1 MNQRK
6 YAIKNVTT
14 MLFTYIVTVALSF
27 IVRLVFVRK
36 LGSEYLGLNG
46 VFNSILSVLAISDL
60 GIESVFSFLLY
71 KPLIENN
78 VESIKNYIKIL
89 RRVYNFVGLFIF
101 ISGLALL
108 PFLPFFIGSQGK
120 QLDYV
125 PLIYLILLVN
135 SAASYLFTYNRTIL
149 NANQRNYIITSI
161 TFVVSTIVSLMQIIG
176 LFVIDSMLLYVS
188 LLLIS
193 TLVTNVWISKK
204 VLSDYPFLRELPEKG
219 KVDRRSKEILVKN
232 TVGGLSN
239 KLGTIVVFASDNIL
253 LSMFVNLSMVGLYSN
268 YTLIINSITSLVQKV
283 MGTLTASIGFVSIE
297 NPNKGIGIFHKLNFN
312 MLTIS
317 FFVAPQLFILL
328 RPLVILWLGEK
339 YVLSQ
344 LVVIL
349 IVINFVIQISR
360 SPSLIYIDA
369 YGLQWIQKW
378 KSVIESIL
386 NIVFSLI
393 GLIVFNLGLVGIL
406 LGTILS
412 TILFVLWY
420 EPYIVFKYALN
431 TNGTKLFIEVFK
443 FLIEKI
449 WIILPIF
456 FAYCLT
462 KVISGQGIIYI
473 FELGIMNFVS
483 SVVIYFILFYRKIKF
498 RYVLSLLKR

>member
-27 IVRLVFVRK
+27 IVRLVFLKK

-46 VFNSILSVLAISDL
+46 VLNSILSVLAISDL
-60 GIESVFSFLLY
+60 GIEAVFSFLLY
-71 KPLIENN
+71 KPLVENN
-78 VESIKNYIKIL
+78 IESIKNYIKIL
-89 RRVYNFVGLFIF
+89 KRVYNFVGLFIF
-101 ISGLALL
+101 VSGLSLL
-108 PFLPFFIGSQGK
+108 PFLYFFIGSQGK

-135 SAASYLFTYNRTIL
+135 SASSYLFTYNRTIL
-149 NANQRNYIITSI
+149 NANQRNYVITSI
-161 TFVVSTIVSLMQIIG
+161 TFVVSTVVSLLQIVG
-176 LFVIDSMLLYVS
+176 LFIIDSMLLYVT
-188 LLLIS
+188 LLLVS
-193 TLVTNVWISKK
+193 TLVTNVWISRK
-204 VLSDYPFLRELPEKG
+204 VLSDYPFLRELPIKG
-219 KVDRRSKEILVKN
+219 EVDRESKEILIKN

-253 LSMFVNLSMVGLYSN
+253 LSIFVNLSMVGLYSN

-283 MGTLTASIGFVSIE
+283 VGTLTASIGFVSIE
-297 NPNKGIGIFHKLNFN
+297 NPNKGVGIFHKLNFN

-328 RPLVILWLGEK
+328 RPFITLWLGEK

-344 LVVIL
+344 LIVFLV
-349 IVINFVIQISR
+349 VINFVIQVSR

-369 YGLQWIQKW
+369 YGLQWVQKW

-393 GLIVFNLGLVGIL
+393 GLIFFHLGLVGIL

-412 TILFVLWY
+412 TTLFVLWY

-431 TNGTKLFIEVFK
+431 ITGVNLFLRVFK
-443 FLIEKI
+443 LLIEKV

-456 FAYCLT
+456 VSYYLT
-462 KVISGQGIIYI
+462 KFISGQGIIYI

-483 SVVIYFILFYRKIKF
+483 SAISYFILFYRKIKF
-498 RYVLSLLKR
+498 KSY